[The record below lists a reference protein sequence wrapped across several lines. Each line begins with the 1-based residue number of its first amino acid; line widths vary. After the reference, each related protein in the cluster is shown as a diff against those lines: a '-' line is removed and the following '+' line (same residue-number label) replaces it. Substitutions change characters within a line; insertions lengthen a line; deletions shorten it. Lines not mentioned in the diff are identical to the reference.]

1 MLFLQSLHD
10 CFEHFCLS
18 KLIKFLVQLSSFPKR
33 YYFFPLF
40 QLKFKLSL
48 FLPNPRA
55 TELRKKILMG
65 KKPAYVHHFED
76 IDPALSVPANEGN
89 SISLNI
95 RYTFWFFS
103 SFLTH
108 KNSQSVLLRSV
119 SLGNVICFLSVI
131 LFSVVI

>member
-55 TELRKKILMG
+55 TELRKKIRMG
-65 KKPAYVHHFED
+65 KKPAYVED

-89 SISLNI
+89 SISLEHKI
-95 RYTFWFFS
+95 YLC
-103 SFLTH
+103 FLD
-108 KNSQSVLLRSV
+108 SQCVLLPGSV
-119 SLGNVICFLSVI
+119 YLGSVICVLKVTLIKVI
-131 LFSVVI
+131 SLPLL